1 MWHVNSN
8 ATLNQIYSVVD
19 AQCVQHAPS
28 TSLVEESPCRVALLC
43 ESMKS
48 ECNQNSNNVQALE
61 VLTNENDRPWKQLYK
76 KSLRNV
82 NNFSLKLAEST
93 VLHFL

>member
-1 MWHVNSN
+1 M
-8 ATLNQIYSVVD
+8 YS
-19 AQCVQHAPS
+19 ACPFNI
-28 TSLVEESPCRVALLC
+28 TCRSPCRVAILC
-43 ESMKS
+43 ESMKA
-48 ECNQNSNNVQALE
+48 ECNQNSNNLQAVE